1 MFYFKT
7 NTINYIKHNKVA
19 QENKETQLKEELQAL
34 ITEDIDDEN
43 LEQILST
50 QHQIQEL
57 ETKRLFDILS
67 KKKNYRLLEDERPTK
82 RFLNLEGNKGGYSE
96 ITSLRIKN
104 PHFNETQPE
113 NATNKKY
120 YEITEPTQIR
130 SEMHTTF

>member
-1 MFYFKT
+1 MSSLHQMKT

-57 ETKRLFDILS
+57 ETKRLFGILS
-67 KKKNYRLLEDERPTK
+67 KKKTTHYWRM
-82 RFLNLEGNKGGYSE
+82 
-96 ITSLRIKN
+96 
-104 PHFNETQPE
+104 
-113 NATNKKY
+113 NAQQKH
-120 YEITEPTQIR
+120 
-130 SEMHTTF
+130 S